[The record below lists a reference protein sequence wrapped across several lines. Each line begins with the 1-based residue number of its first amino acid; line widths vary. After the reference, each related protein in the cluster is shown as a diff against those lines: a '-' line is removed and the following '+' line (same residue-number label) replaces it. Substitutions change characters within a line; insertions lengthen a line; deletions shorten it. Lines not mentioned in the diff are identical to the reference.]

1 MKLSLE
7 SMSLKDLKDLQKQVA
22 QAISSFE
29 DRKRQEAVNLL
40 EEKARE
46 LGFSLPELLGG
57 SGPRKRR
64 AAKAKYANPAN
75 SGETWTGRGRR
86 PRWIEAALKAGK
98 RLEDMLI

>member
-1 MKLSLE
+1 MKLDLE
-7 SMSLKDLKDLQKQVA
+7 TMSLKDLKDLHKQVA
-22 QAISSFE
+22 HAIATFE
-29 DRKRQEAVNLL
+29 DRKRQEAVALL

-64 AAKAKYANPAN
+64 SAKAKFANPAN
-75 SGETWTGRGRR
+75 SNETWTGRGRR
-86 PRWIEAALKAGK
+86 PRWIEEALKAGK